1 MSEKGKNVGR
11 GGTKGSLGSKIPRLL
26 LFKDELEKVE
36 SLSYEKEPHRYRS
49 TGVCLRHL
57 SSKDGFHFCVVSMT

>member
-1 MSEKGKNVGR
+1 MRKGKTWEEVAPKALWGP
-11 GGTKGSLGSKIPRLL
+11 SIPRLL